1 MPNVIP
7 FNAFTRNDVDPDIVL
22 EGAKGQL
29 KQVLVLG
36 VCENGDLYAAA
47 STADKG
53 KLLYAAK
60 VFEMKL
66 MMGDF
71 DGSE

>member
-1 MPNVIP
+1 MTNVIP
-7 FNAFTRNDVDPDIVL
+7 FNAYTRNDIDPDQVL

-29 KQVLVLG
+29 KQVLILG
-36 VCENGDLYAAA
+36 VCEDGDLYAAA

-66 MMGDF
+66 LTGDF
-71 DGSE
+71 DDE